1 MVSRIP
7 KASVHTKLTEAK
19 LQLKSFNVPLTSS
32 MFYSLIASELA
43 QGNVRRAYLYVV
55 EMVEE
60 GTKFAHATGELVFRA
75 CQEAGFVREAQHLE
89 SVVTPE
95 LLLGDYNEDHASH
108 DGSASAGGQQDSSDA
123 GGGDDDDDVG
133 FYEFMAEF
141 DAKKK
146 KKLDAED
153 QL

>member
-7 KASVHTKLTEAK
+7 KATVHTKLTEAK
-19 LQLKSFNVPLTSS
+19 LQLASFNVPLTSS
-32 MFYSLIASELA
+32 MFYSLITSELA

-55 EMVEE
+55 EMAEA
-60 GTKFAHATGELVFRA
+60 GTKFAHVTGELVYRA
-75 CQEAGFVREAQHLE
+75 CQEAGFAREAQHLE
-89 SVVTPE
+89 SIVTPE
-95 LLLGDYNEDHASH
+95 LLFGDYNESHASH
-108 DGSASAGGQQDSSDA
+108 DGSESGQHSS
-123 GGGDDDDDVG
+123 DDDDDLG

-146 KKLDAED
+146 RDAEK